1 MPAAVSRSLLRLR
14 AVLGVVLAAPLAAAA
29 ADLENGREIN
39 GVCAA
44 CHGELGQGGKKGE
57 YPRLAG
63 QSVKYLVRTLKSFKS
78 RQRINIP
85 MFPYTEERELPDK
98 DIEDV
103 AAYLASIEL
112 PTKPQAF
119 KPTDDAL
126 TRLRKMESVVQIPR
140 APGDIDKGRALYDKE
155 CAACHGK
162 DGGGRGSFPALRGQ
176 YTNYL
181 ERQANLLI
189 RGDRPHDEEK
199 AGEGILNQITAD
211 DIRDVLAYVST
222 LDD

>member
-1 MPAAVSRSLLRLR
+1 VITRFRLLLC
-14 AVLGVVLAAPLAAAA
+14 APLVLFFAPADA
-29 ADLENGREIN
+29 ADLEAGREIN

-44 CHGELGQGGKKGE
+44 CHGDAGQGGKRGE

-63 QSVKYLVRTLKSFKS
+63 QSVKYLTQQLKSFKA

-103 AAYLASIEL
+103 AAYLSSIRL
-112 PTKPQAF
+112 PTMPPPF

-126 TRLRKMESVVQIPR
+126 TRLRKMESVLQIPR
-140 APGDIDKGRALYDKE
+140 AEGDIEKGRVLYHKE

-176 YTNYL
+176 YTVYL
-181 ERQANLLI
+181 DRQAKLFI

-199 AGEGILNQITAD
+199 AGEGILNQVGAD